1 MVSFMFVATC
11 LLEATVMNSAKV
23 KIAGMS
29 MSMQQQPMKTP
40 FTDWIPQ
47 VVKVSKVVHHPA
59 ADSLDVVTVLQ
70 DYPVVVERDEYMP
83 GDIASYIPID
93 SIVPD
98 TEQFYHLCPRANE
111 RYEVDGVVKNR
122 LGAPKFPLG
131 SVPEKYRI
139 LKAKKIRGVYS
150 QGMLIP
156 APAGSKEF
164 DSVTDV
170 LGLKKWDEIEEE
182 NIPGQT
188 KEFEEPPTDW
198 SIPSYDITGVRRFL
212 ECLQDGEEV
221 VITEK
226 IHGSNAAFVHDGTRL
241 WVKSRNFYKRM
252 QPGDQWWGIAIRYGL
267 EQKLR
272 ATPRMAVFG
281 EMYGLMSGFRYDT
294 VTAPS
299 SRKHIPKILFFDVWD
314 VDRACFLSYDDRLRF
329 LAERGLDPVPL
340 LYRGPWLGRDAM
352 YPLAEGPT
360 AVGRSAH
367 VREGWVLTT
376 AQERYEPELQS
387 RMQVKLV
394 GEGYNLQ
401 K

>member
-1 MVSFMFVATC
+1 
-11 LLEATVMNSAKV
+11 
-23 KIAGMS
+23 MS
-29 MSMQQQPMKTP
+29 MSNPQQQMRMLA
-40 FTDWIPQ
+40 TDWTPQ
-47 VVKVSKVVHHPA
+47 VVKVNKVVHHPA

-70 DYPVVVERDEYMP
+70 DYPVVVQRAEYIP
-83 GDIASYIPID
+83 GDLASYIPID
-93 SIVPD
+93 TIVPD

-111 RYEVDGVVKNR
+111 KYEVDGVVKNR

-131 SVPEKYRI
+131 FVPEKYRI

-150 QGMLIP
+150 QGLLMP
-156 APAGSKEF
+156 APEGAKEF
-164 DSVTDV
+164 DSVTDI
-170 LGLKKWDEIEEE
+170 LELKKWDEIEEE

-188 KEFEEPPTDW
+188 NEFEEPPADW
-198 SIPSYDITGVRRFL
+198 SIPLYDIHGVRRFL
-212 ECLQDGEEV
+212 DCLKDGEEV
-221 VITEK
+221 VLTEK

-241 WVKSRNFYKRM
+241 WVKSRNLYKRM
-252 QPGDQWWGIAIRYGL
+252 RASDQWWGIAMRYDL

-272 ATPRMAVFG
+272 STPHMVVFG
-281 EMYGLMSGFRYDT
+281 EIYGLMTGFRYDT
-294 VTAPS
+294 VRAS
-299 SRKHIPKILFFDVWD
+299 SGRKHVPKILFFDVWD
-314 VDRACFLSYDDRLRF
+314 VKRACFLPFDDRLRF

-360 AVGRSAH
+360 AVGRGAH

-376 AQERYEPELQS
+376 AQERYEPALRA

>member
-1 MVSFMFVATC
+1 
-11 LLEATVMNSAKV
+11 
-23 KIAGMS
+23 
-29 MSMQQQPMKTP
+29 
-40 FTDWIPQ
+40 
-47 VVKVSKVVHHPA
+47 VSKVAHHPA

-70 DYPVVVERDEYMP
+70 DYPVVVRRDEYKP
-83 GDIASYIPID
+83 GNIASYIPID
-93 SIVPD
+93 TIVPD
-98 TEQFYHLCPRANE
+98 TEQFYHLCPRVNE

-139 LKAKKIRGVYS
+139 IKAKKIRGVYS
-150 QGMLIP
+150 QGMLMP
-156 APAGSKEF
+156 APEGSKEF
-164 DSVTDV
+164 DSVTDI
-170 LGLKKWDEIEEE
+170 LELKKWEEIEEE

-188 KEFEEPPTDW
+188 NESEAPPTDW
-198 SIPSYDITGVRRFL
+198 SIPLYDVHGVRRYL
-212 ECLQDGEEV
+212 DCLQHGEEV

-241 WVKSRNFYKRM
+241 WVKSRNHYKRM
-252 QPGDQWWGIAIRYGL
+252 RTGDEWWGIAQRYEL

-272 ATPRMAVFG
+272 STPHMVVFG
-281 EMYGLMSGFRYDT
+281 EMYGLMKGFRYDT
-294 VTAPS
+294 VPDS
-299 SRKHIPKILFFDVWD
+299 SGRKHVPKILFFDVWD
-314 VDRACFLSYDDRLRF
+314 VKRASFLSFDDRLRF

-360 AVGRSAH
+360 ALGRAH

-376 AQERYEPELQS
+376 AQERYEPALQS

>member
-1 MVSFMFVATC
+1 
-11 LLEATVMNSAKV
+11 
-23 KIAGMS
+23 
-29 MSMQQQPMKTP
+29 MQQQPIRLP
-40 FTDWIPQ
+40 VTDWMPQ
-47 VVKVSKVVHHPA
+47 VVKVCNVVHHPA
-59 ADSLDVVTVLQ
+59 ADSLDVVTVLK
-70 DYPVVVERDEYMP
+70 DYPVVVQRAEYKP
-83 GDIASYIPID
+83 GDLASYIPID

-111 RYEVDGVVKNR
+111 KYEVDGVVKNR
-122 LGAPKFPLG
+122 MGAPKFPLG
-131 SVPEKYRI
+131 SVPEKHRI

-156 APAGSKEF
+156 APEGLKEC

-170 LGLKKWDEIEEE
+170 LGLKKWSEVEEE
-182 NIPGQT
+182 NIPGLSN
-188 KEFEEPPTDW
+188 EYEEPPVGW
-198 SIPSYDITGVRRFL
+198 SIPFYDVNGVRRFL
-212 ECLQDGEEV
+212 DRLQDGEEV
-221 VITEK
+221 IITEK

-241 WVKSRNFYKRM
+241 WVKSRNFYKQMR
-252 QPGDQWWGIAIRYGL
+252 PRDPWWGIATRYDL

-272 ATPRMAVFG
+272 PTPHMVVFG
-281 EMYGLMSGFRYDT
+281 EIYGLMSGFKYDT
-294 VTAPS
+294 APAPLS
-299 SRKHIPKILFFDVWD
+299 TKIVPKILFFDVWD
-314 VDRACFLSYDDRLRF
+314 VDRARFLPYDDRLRF

-352 YPLAEGPT
+352 YALAEGPT
-360 AVGRSAH
+360 MVGAGKH

-376 AQERYEPELQS
+376 AQERYDPVLQA